1 MAHGVDKD
9 EFLYDLDNLTQMME
23 TSKILDSY
31 ETTGARPKKA
41 KAKRTS
47 SKATGESKAKPSS
60 DTPPEPSITASLEL
74 EKLKNQNLKLQ
85 LEIRKAELE
94 LARLKER
101 PSTEPSSTA
110 MDVQSPCLLENA
122 ITSTPAQSSMTTGLP
137 TLTQLRDKKKPG
149 ATLPHNYV
157 FSSKGTLT
165 YESLDIPDF
174 IYGFLEFYKEQSP
187 TCKQALLKHL
197 QLLMERAATYT
208 CRVYAVSTL
217 PLPQLSS
224 RGGYRGQAV
233 KPFARERKPSSA
245 IRICA
250 PNPGLQARS
259 DKFRRPRY
267 RVEIGRKRN
276 PSVEIGITPGNV
288 LALLLAP
295 LIAQLI
301 DVAFAIRATT
311 QCYTAPSAD
320 FQSQLPHHQE
330 LFKIKPRSD

>member
-110 MDVQSPCLLENA
+110 MDAQSPCLLENA

-208 CRVYAVSTL
+208 WPSVRSFHLAIATAVEQGRLSWTSSEAIRERAQTFFSHQDLRTQPRPTSSQRQISQTSLPRGNRAQKESLCRDWNYTGKCSCPTAGATYSTTHRCRVCD
-217 PLPQLSS
+217 SS
-224 RGGYRGQAV
+224 DHPMLHCAKRRFPIPASPSPGANQDQA
-233 KPFARERKPSSA
+233 KE
-245 IRICA
+245 
-250 PNPGLQARS
+250 
-259 DKFRRPRY
+259 
-267 RVEIGRKRN
+267 
-276 PSVEIGITPGNV
+276 
-288 LALLLAP
+288 
-295 LIAQLI
+295 
-301 DVAFAIRATT
+301 
-311 QCYTAPSAD
+311 
-320 FQSQLPHHQE
+320 
-330 LFKIKPRSD
+330 